1 MKIEV
6 LGPGCAR
13 CNRLEKE
20 VKKVLNELG
29 LKDEVIKVRDIT
41 RIMEYNIIMT
51 PALVIDGEVKSA
63 GRIPTKDEI
72 KNWIAQEH

>member
-6 LGPGCAR
+6 LGPGCVK
-13 CNRLEKE
+13 CDRLEKE

-29 LKDEVIKVRDIT
+29 LKDEVIKVKDIT
-41 RIMEYNIIMT
+41 KIMEYDIIMT

-72 KNWIAQEH
+72 KKWINLM

>member
-6 LGPGCAR
+6 LGPGCAK
-13 CNRLEKE
+13 CDRLEKE
-20 VKKVLNELG
+20 VKKVINELG
-29 LKDEVIKVRDIT
+29 LKDEVIKVKDIT
-41 RIMEYNIIMT
+41 KIMEYDIIMT

-72 KNWIAQEH
+72 KKWINLM

>member
-41 RIMEYNIIMT
+41 RIMEYDIIMT

-63 GRIPTKDEI
+63 GRIPAKDEI
-72 KNWIAQEH
+72 KKWMTLI

>member
-6 LGPGCAR
+6 LGPGCAK
-13 CNRLEKE
+13 CDRLEKE
-20 VKKVLNELG
+20 VKKVINELG
-29 LKDEVIKVRDIT
+29 LKDEVIKVKDIT
-41 RIMEYNIIMT
+41 KIMEYDIIMT

-72 KNWIAQEH
+72 KKWIDLRT

>member
-6 LGPGCAR
+6 LGPGCSK
-13 CNRLEKE
+13 CDRLEKE

-29 LKDEVIKVRDIT
+29 LKDEMIKVKDIT
-41 RIMEYNIIMT
+41 KIMEYDIIMT

-72 KNWIAQEH
+72 KKWINLM

>member
-6 LGPGCAR
+6 LGPGCVK
-13 CNRLEKE
+13 CERLEKE

-29 LKDEVIKVRDIT
+29 SKDEVTKVKDIT
-41 RIMEYNIIMT
+41 KIIEYDIIMT
-51 PALVIDGEVKSA
+51 PALVIDGEVKSS

-72 KNWIAQEH
+72 KKWLRDK

>member
-6 LGPGCAR
+6 LGPGCAK
-13 CNRLEKE
+13 CDRLEKE
-20 VKKVLNELG
+20 VKKVINELG

-41 RIMEYNIIMT
+41 KIMEYDIIMT

-72 KNWIAQEH
+72 KKWMNLM